1 MRAASLC
8 RAAVAGAL
16 GMAALLAH
24 VPTAVAEPVPPPPD
38 PAVVVPADPAVDPA
52 AAVPAPNPF
61 AANSQLTKEN
71 PLMGFVDM
79 LSQTS
84 PATLLIP
91 PPAPGT
97 AAAVDPLSGLD
108 MLMPTSYGM
117 PTGDAASPYVLGE
130 GNNGPFARVNA
141 FKGVHALGHAG
152 LGRMPREMLG
162 QPLPGTA
169 PPPGTAVPAGLE
181 QFYVDPAALLPPA
194 PGAPAG
200 AGPVATTPAPAPVV
214 PTTAPAPVVPTPAP
228 LG

>member
-16 GMAALLAH
+16 GVAAFLA
-24 VPTAVAEPVPPPPD
+24 VTPTAVADPLPPPPD
-38 PAVVVPADPAVDPA
+38 PAVLVPADPAVDA
-52 AAVPAPNPF
+52 AAAAGPAPNPF

-71 PLMGFVDM
+71 PLMVFTNIM
-79 LSQTS
+79 AQPS
-84 PATLLIP
+84 PATLLV
-91 PPAPGT
+91 PPASAGT
-97 AAAVDPLSGLD
+97 AANPLTGLD
-108 MLMPTSYGM
+108 LLMPENYGM
-117 PTGDAASPYVLGE
+117 PAGDAASPYVLGE

-181 QFYVDPAALLPPA
+181 QFYADPAELLPPA
-194 PGAPAG
+194 PGTPPG
-200 AGPVATTPAPAPVV
+200 AV
-214 PTTAPAPVVPTPAP
+214 PVVPTPAP
-228 LG
+228 AG

>member
-1 MRAASLC
+1 MRAASLR
-8 RAAVAGAL
+8 RAAVIGAL
-16 GMAALLAH
+16 GVAALL
-24 VPTAVAEPVPPPPD
+24 VPNQTAVAEPLPPPPPD
-38 PAVVVPADPAVDPA
+38 PAVVVPADPADPAVDA

-61 AANSQLTKEN
+61 AANSQLTKDN
-71 PLMGFVDM
+71 PLLGFVDM
-79 LSQTS
+79 LSQSS

-97 AAAVDPLSGLD
+97 AAAANPLVGLD
-108 MLMPTSYGM
+108 LLMPTSYGM

-162 QPLPGTA
+162 QSLPGTA

-181 QFYVDPAALLPPA
+181 QFYADPAELLPPA
-194 PGAPAG
+194 PAPAG
-200 AGPVATTPAPAPVV
+200 AAPAPAPI
-214 PTTAPAPVVPTPAP
+214 VPTPAP
-228 LG
+228 AG

>member
-1 MRAASLC
+1 MRAASLR
-8 RAAVAGAL
+8 RAAVIGAL
-16 GMAALLAH
+16 GVAALL
-24 VPTAVAEPVPPPPD
+24 VPNQTAVAEPLPPPPPD
-38 PAVVVPADPAVDPA
+38 PAVVVPADPADPAVDA

-61 AANSQLTKEN
+61 AANSQLTKDN
-71 PLMGFVDM
+71 PLLGFVDM
-79 LSQTS
+79 LSQSS

-97 AAAVDPLSGLD
+97 AAAANPLAGVEL
-108 MLMPTSYGM
+108 LMPENYGM
-117 PTGDAASPYVLGE
+117 PAGDSASPYVLGE
-130 GNNGPFARVNA
+130 GNNGPFARINA

-194 PGAPAG
+194 PAS
-200 AGPVATTPAPAPVV
+200 VVPAPAPI
-214 PTTAPAPVVPTPAP
+214 VPTPAP
-228 LG
+228 AG